1 MEAAL
6 DDAWYCEPIS
16 SEGDVLSRTAYETRG
31 NAEGAAQDA
40 YDNGEY
46 DLESSQSV
54 RQRKGRTRSGPLPQG
69 ESQPW
74 GCSWLQRSQ
83 YTMRE
88 RKTHEP
94 PPTAFDRHLRCP

>member
-46 DLESSQSV
+46 D
-54 RQRKGRTRSGPLPQG
+54 
-69 ESQPW
+69 
-74 GCSWLQRSQ
+74 
-83 YTMRE
+83 
-88 RKTHEP
+88 
-94 PPTAFDRHLRCP
+94 